1 MPKRRGRQ
9 RASPMTPVLPMVGKL
24 DRFFALGVL
33 SGNSSLP
40 ESLGRGL
47 PFSRLEAET
56 SLNPETRNPPPM
68 QSEAPTSDQETPD
81 VQKSTG
87 SPGTCADSSLE
98 MPASPAVVMAGEGG
112 EKVPGE
118 NLVTLERQLTMAS
131 TSETGLQIHPMASL
145 CCVVHCFLL
154 MFITS
159 SVSQRSKDF
168 NCPSLVNVKVGDSV
182 QLICYASDDIWN
194 VIVYDPL
201 NGNEKIID
209 TYESKTVS
217 ADKRITLEIG
227 KASPPYMSSAALNIR
242 NVNISDAGTYIV
254 FLHADGSF
262 KQLGIELRVEVP
274 YSNIS
279 MTQNQSAVFCE
290 AQGGSVEGQ
299 IHWFDGHQRNWTKSA
314 EMISN
319 KMENGRFMLT
329 SVLHLKPFS
338 IMEKYCCTVEYRLMG
353 NTEEMSS
360 CISTNEKHQEYYRNY
375 VVSDMKFL

>member
-1 MPKRRGRQ
+1 
-9 RASPMTPVLPMVGKL
+9 
-24 DRFFALGVL
+24 
-33 SGNSSLP
+33 
-40 ESLGRGL
+40 
-47 PFSRLEAET
+47 
-56 SLNPETRNPPPM
+56 
-68 QSEAPTSDQETPD
+68 
-81 VQKSTG
+81 
-87 SPGTCADSSLE
+87 
-98 MPASPAVVMAGEGG
+98 
-112 EKVPGE
+112 
-118 NLVTLERQLTMAS
+118 
-131 TSETGLQIHPMASL
+131 MASL
-145 CCVVHCFLL
+145 RCVVHCFLL

-159 SVSQRSKDF
+159 SVSQRSKGF

-194 VIVYDPL
+194 VVVYDPL

-209 TYESKTVS
+209 TYESKNVS

-227 KASPPYMSSAALNIR
+227 KASPPYKSSAALNIR

-338 IMEKYCCTVEYRLMG
+338 IKEKYCCTVVYRLIG

-360 CISTNEKHQEYYRNY
+360 CISTNEKHQGPSSALLRN
-375 VVSDMKFL
+375 

>member
-1 MPKRRGRQ
+1 
-9 RASPMTPVLPMVGKL
+9 
-24 DRFFALGVL
+24 
-33 SGNSSLP
+33 
-40 ESLGRGL
+40 
-47 PFSRLEAET
+47 
-56 SLNPETRNPPPM
+56 
-68 QSEAPTSDQETPD
+68 
-81 VQKSTG
+81 
-87 SPGTCADSSLE
+87 
-98 MPASPAVVMAGEGG
+98 
-112 EKVPGE
+112 
-118 NLVTLERQLTMAS
+118 
-131 TSETGLQIHPMASL
+131 MASL
-145 CCVVHCFLL
+145 RCVVHCFLL

-159 SVSQRSKDF
+159 SVSQLKSSTNF
-168 NCPSLVNVKVGDSV
+168 HCPSLVNVKVGDSV

-209 TYESKTVS
+209 IYESKTVS

-227 KASPPYMSSAALNIR
+227 KASPPYKFSAALHISS
-242 NVNISDAGTYIV
+242 VNISDEGTYIV
-254 FLHADGSF
+254 FLEAAGGHERSR
-262 KQLGIELRVEVP
+262 IELRVEVP

-338 IMEKYCCTVEYRLMG
+338 IMEKYCCTVVYRLMG

-360 CISTNEKHQEYYRNY
+360 CISTNGKSQGQGSNEESRKTYGIIIIPLVLMACVALVIYFHPRKRHFKQGRGLLET
-375 VVSDMKFL
+375 VQ